1 MLGQQPR
8 SNIPTRDVEVALLA
22 AGARFVIGCDE
33 VGRGAIAGPVAV
45 GLAAVAHG
53 IGQHPAGLRDS
64 KLLSEKRREA
74 LAPAALE
81 WARASAVGFASA
93 TEVDELGIIAA
104 LGLAGRRALIEL
116 HEVGVAIADSVVLLD
131 GAHDWVTP
139 ALSAPPR
146 VVTRVKADRDCVA
159 VAAASVIAKVRRDR
173 MMIEADAA
181 CPGYGWS
188 GNKGYGS
195 AAHFAAIAE
204 LGTTQLHRL
213 TWLRDRSRGVSTFD
227 GVARVEEV

>member
-1 MLGQQPR
+1 VPAEQ
-8 SNIPTRDVEVALLA
+8 PTRDVEEALLA

-45 GLAAVAHG
+45 GLAVFVHG
-53 IGQHPAGLRDS
+53 LGEHPFGLRDS

-74 LAPAALE
+74 LAPAAAD

-93 TEVDELGIIAA
+93 AEVDTLGIIAA
-104 LGLAGRRALIEL
+104 LGIAGRRALIEL

-139 ALSAPPR
+139 ALNSPPR

-173 MMIEADAA
+173 IMIEADAA

-195 AAHFAAIAE
+195 AAHFAAITE
-204 LGTTQLHRL
+204 LGTTSMHRL
-213 TWLRDRSRGVSTFD
+213 TWLHDRSGRVSTFEPL
-227 GVARVEEV
+227 VRVEGV

>member
-1 MLGQQPR
+1 MLAQQ
-8 SNIPTRDVEVALLA
+8 PTRDVELELLA
-22 AGARFVIGCDE
+22 AGASFVIGCDE

-45 GLAAVAHG
+45 GLAAVVQDLG
-53 IGQHPAGLRDS
+53 EHPAGLRDS

-74 LAPAALE
+74 IAPTAAR

-93 TEVDELGIIAA
+93 AEVDELGIIAS

-116 HEVGVAIADSVVLLD
+116 HEIGVAIAESVVLLD

-139 ALSAPPR
+139 ALNSPPR
-146 VVTRVKADRDCVA
+146 VVTRIKADRDCVA

-173 MMIEADAA
+173 IMIEADAT

-195 AAHFAAIAE
+195 SAHFAAIAE
-204 LGTTQLHRL
+204 LGTTSLHRL
-213 TWLRDRSRGVSTFD
+213 TWLHNRSRGLSTFEPLE
-227 GVARVEEV
+227 RVEEV